1 VSAPGAARGCTV
13 LVVEDDDGI
22 RESVCECLRFEGY
35 DVAEAVNG
43 AEALAWLEGGGRP
56 SLVLLD
62 MVMPV
67 MSGAELL
74 AKMRATPALAAV
86 PVVLMTA
93 AARREPESALGA
105 QAFLA
110 KPFDLGNLLRTVER
124 FCPTS
129 RSARRPGG

>member
-1 VSAPGAARGCTV
+1 VTAPGAASRGTV
-13 LVVEDDDGI
+13 LLVEDDDGI

-35 DVAEAVNG
+35 DVVEVVNG
-43 AEALAWLEGGGRP
+43 AEALAWFEGGGRP

-74 AKMRATPALAAV
+74 VKIRATPALAAV

-93 AARREPESALGA
+93 AIQREPASALGA

-110 KPFDLGNLLRTVER
+110 KPFELGALLRMVER
-124 FCPTS
+124 FCS
-129 RSARRPGG
+129 RSRSERSPD

>member
-1 VSAPGAARGCTV
+1 VTTPGAASRDTV
-13 LVVEDDDGI
+13 LLVEDDDGI
-22 RESVCECLRFEGY
+22 RESVCECLRFDGY
-35 DVAEAVNG
+35 DVADVVNG
-43 AEALAWLEGGGRP
+43 AEALSWFEGGGRP

-74 AKMRATPALAAV
+74 VKMRATPALAAV

-93 AARREPESALGA
+93 ATQRESASALGA

-110 KPFDLGNLLRTVER
+110 KPFELGALLRMVER
-124 FCPTS
+124 YCS
-129 RSARRPGG
+129 RSRSER